1 MFSSFDPALLDFK
14 ILLFYFISI
23 FLMVLSWIIV
33 NWNTLFRR
41 PMTDHEVLEEN
52 IRRINRLLSQGEIIE
67 AYRLARDLGILNLW
81 DWRETLD
88 DIETFINQ
96 LISRG
101 KLRSA
106 QVLAHWWGI
115 QDRWNWDEIILEDPE
130 YGNQEENR
138 TELQEQN

>member
-1 MFSSFDPALLDFK
+1 MFSSFGPVLLDFK
-14 ILLFYFISI
+14 ILLLYFVSI
-23 FLMVLSWIIV
+23 FLMALSWIIV

-41 PMTDHEVLEEN
+41 PMTDHEILQEN
-52 IRRINRLLSQGEIIE
+52 IRWINRLLSQGEIIE
-67 AYRLARDLGILNLW
+67 AYRLARDLGILHLW

-106 QVLAHWWGI
+106 HVLAHWWGI
-115 QDRWNWDEIILEDPE
+115 QDRWHWDEILVENPE
-130 YGNQEENR
+130 PRGQEENR
-138 TELQEQN
+138 TELEEQN